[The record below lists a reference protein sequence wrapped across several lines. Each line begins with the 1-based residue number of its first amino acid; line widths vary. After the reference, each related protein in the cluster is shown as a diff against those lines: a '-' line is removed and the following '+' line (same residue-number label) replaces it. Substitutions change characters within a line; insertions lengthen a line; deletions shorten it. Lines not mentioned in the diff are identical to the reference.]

1 MTIGGKVIDSGGFG
15 CVFRPQIR
23 CKKSRNNKNKI
34 YGDNK
39 YDENGISK
47 VMPKK
52 YAINEYNELVK
63 FISIIKM
70 IPNYNHYFIISQIT
84 LCRPQYFKP
93 SDLIDLDK
101 IKCSS
106 LKKKNITSKNINSK
120 LKKMYMI
127 NMPYGGIDINKFLRK
142 NITDIKLMYNFNI
155 KMIDLLDKAILPMNK
170 KGLYH
175 GDLKSNNILVSVE
188 NNKKMYVRIIDWG
201 LSGIYLQNDLL
212 KTLITES
219 GFENEWKEI
228 PDVFRNRP
236 FQFNVPFSNILF
248 SRNFN
253 KEYNNYL
260 SIPDKDKY
268 SLYEFV
274 KRFINNYIDSSSGH
288 LRNFNSI
295 FNKIRTIMSYIS
307 NTEVATLSI
316 KLDNYEKIFINNI
329 KYIYDYLYKI
339 LEKYTRNN
347 KFDVI
352 DYFSNVYIKNLDV
365 WGFIISYYDLIDYPR
380 YNMYYNIEYNNS
392 IKELIKKLLNLLL
405 KYSTEP
411 INIDELK
418 KILHEFSN
426 DIIKINFVK

>member
-15 CVFRPQIR
+15 CVFRPQLR

-52 YAINEYNELVK
+52 YAISEYNELVK
-63 FISIIKM
+63 FISIIKT

-84 LCRPQYFKP
+84 LCRPRYFKP
-93 SDLIDLDK
+93 NDLIDFDK

-120 LKKMYMI
+120 LKKLYMI
-127 NMPYGGIDINKFLRK
+127 NMPYGGIDIDKFLK
-142 NITDIKLMYNFNI
+142 ININDIRMVYNFNV
-155 KMIDLLDKAILPMNK
+155 KMIDLLDNAILKMNK

-188 NNKKMYVRIIDWG
+188 DNKKMYVRLIDWG
-201 LSGIYLQNDLL
+201 LSGIYLPNDVL
-212 KTLITES
+212 KSLITES
-219 GFENEWKEI
+219 GFEDEWKEI
-228 PDVFRNRP
+228 PDIFRNRP

-248 SRNFN
+248 SRKFH
-253 KEYNNYL
+253 KDYTAYLLIPEKDRYN
-260 SIPDKDKY
+260 
-268 SLYEFV
+268 LYEFIE
-274 KRFINNYIDSSSGH
+274 RFINSYIESSSGH

-295 FNKIRTIMSYIS
+295 FNKVKTIMSHNS
-307 NTEVATLSI
+307 SLTSSI
-316 KLDNYEKIFINNI
+316 NKLTNYDKIFITNI
-329 KYIYDYLYKI
+329 KYIYDYLHKI
-339 LEKYTRNN
+339 IQKYTRNN

-365 WGFIISYYDLIDYPR
+365 WGFVLSYYSLIDYTR
-380 YNMYYNIEYNNS
+380 YNMYYNIQYNNM
-392 IKELIKKLLNLLL
+392 IKDLIKKLLNLLL
-405 KYSTEP
+405 KYSCEP
-411 INIDELK
+411 INIHEIK
-418 KILHEFSN
+418 EILHEFSN
-426 DIIKINFVK
+426 DIIKMNSIK

>member
-15 CVFRPQIR
+15 CVFRPQLR

-52 YAINEYNELVK
+52 YAISEYNELVK
-63 FISIIKM
+63 FISIIKT

-84 LCRPQYFKP
+84 LCRPKYFKP
-93 SDLIDLDK
+93 NDLIDFDK

-120 LKKMYMI
+120 LRKLYMI
-127 NMPYGGIDINKFLRK
+127 NMPYGGIDIDKFLK
-142 NITDIKLMYNFNI
+142 FNINDIRMVYNFNV
-155 KMIDLLDKAILPMNK
+155 KMIDLLENAILKMNK
-170 KGLYH
+170 RGLYH

-188 NNKKMYVRIIDWG
+188 DNKKMYVRLIDWG
-201 LSGIYLQNDLL
+201 LSGIYLPNDIL
-212 KTLITES
+212 KSLITES
-219 GFENEWKEI
+219 GFEEEWKEI
-228 PDVFRNRP
+228 PDIFRNRP

-248 SRNFN
+248 SRKFH
-253 KEYNNYL
+253 KDYTAYLLIPEKDRYN
-260 SIPDKDKY
+260 
-268 SLYEFV
+268 LYEFIE
-274 KRFINNYIDSSSGH
+274 RFINSYIESSSGH

-295 FNKIRTIMSYIS
+295 FNKVKTIMSHNS
-307 NTEVATLSI
+307 SLTSSI
-316 KLDNYEKIFINNI
+316 NKLTNYDKIFISNI
-329 KYIYDYLYKI
+329 KYIYDYLHQI
-339 LEKYTRNN
+339 IQKYTRNN

-365 WGFIISYYDLIDYPR
+365 WGFVLSYYSLIDYTK
-380 YNMYYNIEYNNS
+380 YNMYYNVQYNNM
-392 IKELIKKLLNLLL
+392 IKDLIKKLLNLLL
-405 KYSTEP
+405 KYSCEP
-411 INIDELK
+411 INIHEVK

-426 DIIKINFVK
+426 DIIKMNSIK